1 MAHGVRE
8 DNTHLFRRP
17 LKEGELAVPHGLVLR
32 RPKMGIDA
40 RKTSPERPCPP
51 RHAPR
56 ICGGD
61 AVAVHAR
68 IHGKMKGNARL
79 RRKQKGAGGRDGRG
93 ELVCPKAQGILL
105 VEGRSEDEDVLPDAR
120 DAKGSALPDRG
131 DAESR
136 GDAVKNMG
144 DGRRPVA
151 VSVVLDD
158 GQKGHP
164 RPCPQEPR
172 ILPDASERYLCHDL
186 LHTSIVCSK
195 GLRES
200 NCSPI
205 RERGGAFSEAY
216 LGNMTKGVLAGK
228 RELPFSETNL
238 LKSRRLPQS
247 PSATAPPGEEPRR
260 LSLTCF

>member
-8 DNTHLFRRP
+8 DNTHLIRRP
-17 LKEGELAVPHGLVLR
+17 LKEGELAVPHGLLMR

-40 RKTSPERPCPP
+40 RKTSPERFCPP

-56 ICGGD
+56 IRGKN

-93 ELVCPKAQGILL
+93 EIVCPKAQG
-105 VEGRSEDEDVLPDAR
+105 VLTIERRGKDQDRRTDAR
-120 DAKGSALPDRG
+120 DAQGGALFDGRRAKARG
-131 DAESR
+131 DIVEGV
-136 GDAVKNMG
+136 GDLF
-144 DGRRPVA
+144 RPVA
-151 VSVVLDD
+151 VPVVLDD
-158 GQKGHP
+158 GIK
-164 RPCPQEPR
+164 RRVRLFYKEPR
-172 ILPDASERYLCHDL
+172 VLPDASEGNFRHHL

-247 PSATAPPGEEPRR
+247 PSATAPPWEEPRR